1 MKGERERKLVLL
13 FRVPFVNEMPLC
25 ARFDSLPD
33 SWLKKS
39 RRYPSPQSRDCSE
52 EERKYGRN
60 CTPEVLLLHPKKLF
74 EFRAINLLLFNIVP
88 RLDNDIYICL
98 RKDSLWWE
106 RIYRNFLGRRES
118 KRWEE
123 IFKRSKNIFCS
134 AAEKRDWWTLE
145 PGWKLTSS
153 WLKYIYS
160 FVFRVCFEWDDKTIV
175 FCICIDKKNT
185 CLLRRTNRFEITLNH
200 NKISTNMEIFPTFP
214 FRFMER
220 LTVYLFFFIEIR
232 LFDFGVLKCN
242 FL

>member
-153 WLKYIYS
+153 WLRYI
-160 FVFRVCFEWDDKTIV
+160 FVRLS
-175 FCICIDKKNT
+175 
-185 CLLRRTNRFEITLNH
+185 CLLRMRWQNDCILYMYR
-200 NKISTNMEIFPTFP
+200 
-214 FRFMER
+214 
-220 LTVYLFFFIEIR
+220 
-232 LFDFGVLKCN
+232 
-242 FL
+242 

>member
-39 RRYPSPQSRDCSE
+39 RRYPSPHSNLCSE

-88 RLDNDIYICL
+88 RLDNDIYIYVWGKIL
-98 RKDSLWWE
+98 FD
-106 RIYRNFLGRRES
+106 GRES
-118 KRWEE
+118 IEIFWDEE
-123 IFKRSKNIFCS
+123 SRRDGKIFKRSKNIFCS

-153 WLKYIYS
+153 WLRYI
-160 FVFRVCFEWDDKTIV
+160 FVRLSS
-175 FCICIDKKNT
+175 
-185 CLLRRTNRFEITLNH
+185 LLRMRWQNDCILYMYR
-200 NKISTNMEIFPTFP
+200 
-214 FRFMER
+214 
-220 LTVYLFFFIEIR
+220 
-232 LFDFGVLKCN
+232 
-242 FL
+242 